1 MHKKTKPCSSRVR
14 TARQF
19 TTRKVP
25 AYLCIA
31 LALLQLLL
39 TVFSWVLTALYPEL
53 PMRSLLSGDGL
64 RWLFGTSVS
73 NVRTDVLVW
82 LLLAGMAYGCV
93 ERSRLPLSAASFRR
107 LSGYERMA
115 VFVVLWEITAIVAAV
130 IVLTFVPH
138 AALLGVQG
146 DIFPSSF
153 SAGAVPLAALSAIC
167 VSATY
172 GSLTG
177 AWRGVDGFFSSMLYG
192 MCRIAP
198 LVIVYMA
205 ASEFCS
211 SLVWVL
217 CL

>member
-1 MHKKTKPCSSRVR
+1 MHTIRRPII
-14 TARQF
+14 
-19 TTRKVP
+19 RKVS
-25 AYLCIA
+25 ACLCLV

-53 PMRSLLSGDGL
+53 PLRSLLSGDGL

-82 LLLAGMAYGCV
+82 LLLAGMAYGCL
-93 ERSRLPLSAASFRR
+93 ERSQLPRAIASFRS

-115 VFVVLWEITAIVAAV
+115 VFVVLWEIAAIVAAV
-130 IVLTFVPH
+130 VVLAFVPH

-146 DIFPSSF
+146 DVFPSSF
-153 SAGAVPLAALSAIC
+153 SAGLVPLVSLSAMC

-172 GSLTG
+172 GSITR
-177 AWRGVDGFFSSMLYG
+177 AWQGIDGFFGAMTYG
-192 MCRIAP
+192 MYRIAP
-198 LVIVYMA
+198 VVIVYMA
-205 ASEFCS
+205 VSEFCS